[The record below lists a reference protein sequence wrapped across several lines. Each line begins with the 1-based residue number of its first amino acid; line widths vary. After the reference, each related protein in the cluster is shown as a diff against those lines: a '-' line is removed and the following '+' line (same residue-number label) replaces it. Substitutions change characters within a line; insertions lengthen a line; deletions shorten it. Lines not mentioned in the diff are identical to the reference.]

1 MKSFFLILL
10 FLTYLSNVYANN
22 FNNST
27 NDNERIFF
35 DTYLG
40 IDILTLFLVFFISI
54 ITTIGGVGGGGLLI
68 PTYMLVSK
76 FSLEEAIPLSVVT
89 ILGDTLVRII
99 VLYNK
104 KHPLN
109 EKRYLI
115 DMMPILLIVPFDG
128 NSSFIGVILSEI
140 SPQSFT
146 IILIILVLGFTFY
159 KSISKAIRS
168 FLKEN
173 IYLNEESN
181 NLEMVMIDG
190 IAEYFNAEQVREAR
204 QNNLGEGDT
213 LNDKLI
219 KTGIIFLSI
228 LIISIFSITRSL
240 IDKCSL
246 YYWIHIFSQFFI
258 VGVIGFLIIKYISN
272 DYEKKRQNN
281 YIFLEGD
288 IIWKK
293 ENIIKFILIATV
305 TGALSTY
312 MGIGGGML
320 ITPIMMQVGMIP
332 EVVVA
337 TSSIT
342 TFFSSTISTINYI
355 LVGKLLI
362 NYGLLYSFV
371 SAFGSIF
378 GLILSNIILS
388 KFKRQSII
396 IFIVS
401 LILFTSIIL
410 LITNSLTNNDL
421 SEFKFNNFCEV

>member
-1 MKSFFLILL
+1 MKSFLILL
-10 FLTYLSNVYANN
+10 FLIFITNVYAT
-22 FNNST
+22 NST
-27 NDNERIFF
+27 NNNERIFF
-35 DTYLG
+35 DTYLET
-40 IDILTLFLVFFISI
+40 DIITIFLVFFISI
-54 ITTIGGVGGGGLLI
+54 ITTIGGVGGGGMLI

-89 ILGDTLVRII
+89 ILGDTLVRVL

-104 KHPLN
+104 RHPLN

-128 NSSFIGVILSEI
+128 NSSFIGVILSQI
-140 SPQSFT
+140 TPQSLT

-173 IYLNEESN
+173 IYLNQENN

-190 IAEYFNAEQVREAR
+190 IAEYFDAEQVREAR
-204 QNNLGEGDT
+204 LNNLGEGDT
-213 LNDKLI
+213 LKDKII
-219 KTGIIFLSI
+219 KTGIIFTSI

-240 IDKCSL
+240 LDKCGL
-246 YYWIHIFSQFFI
+246 YYWIHIISQFFI
-258 VGVIGFLIIKYISN
+258 VAIMGFLIIKYLAN

-281 YIFLEGD
+281 YIFLQGD

-293 ENIIKFILIATV
+293 ENITKFILIATV

-342 TFFSSTISTINYI
+342 TFFSSIISTINYI

-362 NYGLLYSFV
+362 NYGMLYSFV
-371 SAFGSIF
+371 SAIGSIF
-378 GLILSNIILS
+378 GLILSNMMLS
-388 KFKRQSII
+388 RFKRQSII

-410 LITNSLTNNDL
+410 LVTNALTNNDL
-421 SEFKFNNFCEV
+421 SEFKFNNFCES

>member
-1 MKSFFLILL
+1 MKSFLILL
-10 FLTYLSNVYANN
+10 FLIFITNVYAT
-22 FNNST
+22 NST

-40 IDILTLFLVFFISI
+40 TDIITIFLVFFISI

-89 ILGDTLVRII
+89 ILGDTLVRVL

-104 KHPLN
+104 RHPLN

-128 NSSFIGVILSEI
+128 NSSFIGVILSQI
-140 SPQSFT
+140 TPQSLT

-173 IYLNEESN
+173 IYLNQENN

-190 IAEYFNAEQVREAR
+190 IAEYFDAEQVREAR
-204 QNNLGEGDT
+204 LNNLGEGDT
-213 LNDKLI
+213 LKDKII
-219 KTGIIFLSI
+219 KTGIIFTSI

-240 IDKCSL
+240 LDKCGL
-246 YYWIHIFSQFFI
+246 YYWIHIISQFFI
-258 VGVIGFLIIKYISN
+258 VAIMGFLIIKYLAN

-281 YIFLEGD
+281 YIFLQGD

-293 ENIIKFILIATV
+293 ENITKFILIATV

-337 TSSIT
+337 TTSIT
-342 TFFSSTISTINYI
+342 TFFSSIISTINYI

-371 SAFGSIF
+371 SAIGSIF
-378 GLILSNIILS
+378 GLILSNMMLS
-388 KFKRQSII
+388 RFKRQSII

-410 LITNSLTNNDL
+410 LVTNALTNNDL
-421 SEFKFNNFCEV
+421 SEFKFNNFCES

>member
-1 MKSFFLILL
+1 MKSFLILL
-10 FLTYLSNVYANN
+10 FLIFITNVYAT
-22 FNNST
+22 NST

-35 DTYLG
+35 ETYLE
-40 IDILTLFLVFFISI
+40 IDILTLFLVFFISV

-76 FSLEEAIPLSVVT
+76 FTLEESIPLSVVT
-89 ILGDTLVRII
+89 ILGDTLVRVI

-128 NSSFIGVILSEI
+128 NSSFIGVILSQI
-140 SPQSFT
+140 TPQSFT

-173 IYLNEESN
+173 IYLNQENN

-190 IAEYFNAEQVREAR
+190 IAEYFDAEQVREAR
-204 QNNLGEGDT
+204 QDNLGEGDT
-213 LNDKLI
+213 LKDKII
-219 KTGIIFLSI
+219 KTGIIFTSI

-240 IDKCSL
+240 LDKCSL
-246 YYWIHIFSQFFI
+246 SYWIHILSQFLI
-258 VGVIGFLIIKYISN
+258 VGIIGYLIIKYLAN

-293 ENIIKFILIATV
+293 ENITKFILIATI

-342 TFFSSTISTINYI
+342 TFFSSIISTINYI

-362 NYGLLYSFV
+362 NYGLLYSFI
-371 SAFGSIF
+371 SALGSIL
-378 GLILSNIILS
+378 GLKLSNIILS
-388 KFKRQSII
+388 RFKRQSII

-410 LITNSLTNNDL
+410 LVTNAITNNDL

>member
-1 MKSFFLILL
+1 
-10 FLTYLSNVYANN
+10 
-22 FNNST
+22 
-27 NDNERIFF
+27 
-35 DTYLG
+35 
-40 IDILTLFLVFFISI
+40 
-54 ITTIGGVGGGGLLI
+54 
-68 PTYMLVSK
+68 
-76 FSLEEAIPLSVVT
+76 
-89 ILGDTLVRII
+89 
-99 VLYNK
+99 
-104 KHPLN
+104 
-109 EKRYLI
+109 
-115 DMMPILLIVPFDG
+115 
-128 NSSFIGVILSEI
+128 
-140 SPQSFT
+140 
-146 IILIILVLGFTFY
+146 
-159 KSISKAIRS
+159 
-168 FLKEN
+168 
-173 IYLNEESN
+173 
-181 NLEMVMIDG
+181 MVMIDG

-246 YYWIHIFSQFFI
+246 YYWIHTVSQFFI
-258 VGVIGFLIIKYISN
+258 VGIIGFLIIKYLAN

-293 ENIIKFILIATV
+293 ENITKFILIATV

-371 SAFGSIF
+371 SALGSIF
-378 GLILSNIILS
+378 GLILSNIILT
-388 KFKRQSII
+388 KFRRQSII

-410 LITNSLTNNDL
+410 LVTNGLTNYNFYR
-421 SEFKFNNFCEV
+421 FKFNNFCEM